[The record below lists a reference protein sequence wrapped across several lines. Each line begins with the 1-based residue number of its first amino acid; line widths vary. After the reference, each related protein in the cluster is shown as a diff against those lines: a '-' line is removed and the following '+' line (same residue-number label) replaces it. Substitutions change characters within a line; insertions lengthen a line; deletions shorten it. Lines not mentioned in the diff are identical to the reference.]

1 MKDTFILPVRLAKVW
16 GKKMKTEEKF
26 AYLFDRTICEGYDA
40 RSIRD
45 KILRETDKYLL
56 VDYPVTAEY
65 KQKIIDYR
73 QSLRDISKQRG
84 FPCEVDWGEF
94 PEERATQENIEKTAK
109 QGA

>member
-73 QSLRDISKQRG
+73 QSLRDLPNQKG
-84 FPCEVDWGEF
+84 FPREIVWGEF
-94 PEERATQENIEKTAK
+94 PEEIKSEKTPEM
-109 QGA
+109 GA

>member
-1 MKDTFILPVRLAKVW
+1 
-16 GKKMKTEEKF
+16 MKTEEKF

-56 VDYPVTAEY
+56 VDYPITAEY

-73 QSLRDISKQRG
+73 QSLRDLPNQKG
-84 FPCEVDWGEF
+84 FPREIVWGEF
-94 PEERATQENIEKTAK
+94 PEETATQENIEKTAK

>member
-1 MKDTFILPVRLAKVW
+1 
-16 GKKMKTEEKF
+16 MKTEEKF

-45 KILRETDKYLL
+45 EILRETDKYLL
-56 VDYPVTAEY
+56 ADYPVTAEY

-73 QSLRDISKQRG
+73 KSLRDVPKQTG
-84 FPCEVDWGEF
+84 FPRDVVWGEF
-94 PEERATQENIEKTAK
+94 PAEMEAE

>member
-45 KILRETDKYLL
+45 KILHETDKYLL

-84 FPCEVDWGEF
+84 FPREVDWGEF
-94 PEERATQENIEKTAK
+94 PEEIKSEKTPEM
-109 QGA
+109 GA